1 MVKMGI
7 DGMFIPF
14 FDFRNTEGYILRTID
29 VCHSGLDP
37 ESSDF
42 LT

>member
-14 FDFRNTEGYILRTID
+14 FDFQNTEGYIL
-29 VCHSGLDP
+29 GLLMSVIP
-37 ESSDF
+37 G
-42 LT
+42 LTRNPATF